1 MDLLHRDPSL
11 PERSATVIQAGRL
24 TEPGWHSQVVA
35 ARRRAKPHSASSP
48 LAAAAKFEQSP
59 RCPMVSGLSNGH
71 RVGNGLP
78 SPRALKTSDTPKTT
92 HRGCRR
98 AKLRHF
104 LRASMVKTL
113 FSTDQSTYT
122 WCRVMA
128 PSHRATSRLVR
139 TNTRRR
145 HGYPIRPASSPTQ
158 HCTKVGTSTLPLTCT
173 W

>member
-1 MDLLHRDPSL
+1 MALGLHSL
-11 PERSATVIQAGRL
+11 
-24 TEPGWHSQVVA
+24 VVA
-35 ARRRAKPHSASSP
+35 VRKKARPHSASSP

-59 RCPMVSGLSNGH
+59 RCPMASEASHGR
-71 RVGNGLP
+71 RVGNGSL

-98 AKLRHF
+98 AKSRHF
-104 LRASMVKTL
+104 LHASTVKTSFL
-113 FSTDQSTYT
+113 TDQNTYM

-139 TNTRRR
+139 TNIRRR
-145 HGYPIRPASSPTQ
+145 HGYPIQVASSPTQ

-173 W
+173 S